1 MNVAVRALGPG
12 VYCLKF
18 AGEIDIAT
26 MPKFRS
32 ASDRLLGGDVRGLVI
47 DMAEVTFLDS
57 SGLGFLLRVLRDMSL
72 RQAPLVLAGLTP
84 ELRDLF
90 RITGTERLFQFASD
104 PAEAAVQIQAVVG
117 G

>member
-18 AGEIDIAT
+18 AGEIDIST
-26 MPKFRS
+26 MPRFRS
-32 ASDRLLGGDVRGLVI
+32 ASDRLLEGDVRGLVI

-57 SGLGFLLRVLRDMSL
+57 SGLGFLLRLLREMSR
-72 RQAPLVLAGLTP
+72 RQARLLLAGLTP
-84 ELRDLF
+84 GIRDLF
-90 RITGTERLFQFASD
+90 RITGTARLFEFVDD
-104 PAEAAVQIQAVVG
+104 PEEAASQLQAVAG